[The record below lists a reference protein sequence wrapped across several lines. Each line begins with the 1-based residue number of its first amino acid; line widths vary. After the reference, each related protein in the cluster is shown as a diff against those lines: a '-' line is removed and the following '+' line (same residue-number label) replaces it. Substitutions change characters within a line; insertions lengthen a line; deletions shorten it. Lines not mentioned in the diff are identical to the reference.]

1 MNRRAIPPH
10 FTPEQR
16 AFLAYVTQTPTH
28 IFLRATAGAG
38 KTTTLLEAAWQL
50 GQPGVYFA
58 YNKHAVADL
67 QPRLP
72 RQVRARTLHAHG
84 LSLLKSET
92 AGLDLMR
99 DKGRQVAARVLRG
112 SRSPLY
118 AAARAW
124 DIAREETL
132 LKLTLADAE
141 RLAARS
147 DWRGHPRELQ
157 DLIPAMHEAGDRL
170 WQDARSADYTDMLWL
185 PVRHGY
191 GHHALR
197 LALVDEAQDL
207 TPLRQHFVQH
217 LLGLPDSAESGRLI
231 FVGDSDQS
239 IYLWAG
245 ADPAALSRLKA
256 AVGAVELPLSVSF
269 RCPQEVVRYARAY
282 SSFIQPAPQALP
294 GVIEHVSAET
304 ATYERGDT
312 VLCRTNA
319 PLIRLALELMTRR
332 VSVSVVGRDLE
343 VRLREALTA
352 ALPAHSTFQN
362 DAVTEL
368 ARAYLA
374 PLDEPLKQ
382 RAVEGD
388 RAARQQRTE
397 LYDLARCL
405 RYLAWVVSRASGEGT
420 LEGALALLAELCRE
434 DADAD
439 VILASVHRAKGKEWP
454 RVTIL
459 YPELMPLAQ
468 GDEAEERAVQFVA
481 VTRAQQ
487 VLRFAYGKEAWAT
500 QAFVKPGELPNAPPQ
515 EVPLPSTQLA
525 QPGRVN
531 VARLPQQARAEPR
544 IVRPGGGVGTLLGG
558 DVMLGREAVRERLLA
573 LAEEDRALVRVW
585 ALTGLQA
592 LSGTREA
599 VVAVHEGHLR
609 VYEQAAALARMA
621 QPVGGG
627 GGVPICVFESP
638 LARVQFAR
646 KIRVGKAMIRLKLG
660 EQDLRFE
667 LSSGELVGAVGPLST
682 FILPGALEA
691 LRAS

>member
-1 MNRRAIPPH
+1 MNQRVIPPH

-16 AFLAYVTQTPTH
+16 AFLSCATTTQAH

-38 KTTTLLEAAWQL
+38 KTTTLLEAAWHLQ
-50 GQPGVYFA
+50 QYGVYFA
-58 YNKHAVADL
+58 YNKHAVSDL

-84 LSLLKSET
+84 LGLLNSQT
-92 AGLDLMR
+92 AGLELAR
-99 DKGRQVAARVLRG
+99 DKGRQVAARVMRG
-112 SRSPLY
+112 SRAPLY

-124 DIAREETL
+124 DIAREESL
-132 LKLTLADAE
+132 VKLTLADAE
-141 RLAARS
+141 RLAART

-157 DLIPAMHEAGDRL
+157 ELIPAMHEAGDLL
-170 WQDARSADYTDMLWL
+170 WQGERSADYTDMLWL
-185 PVRHGY
+185 PVRHAY
-191 GHHALR
+191 GHHSLR

-207 TPLRQHFVQH
+207 TPLRQQFVQH
-217 LLGLPDSAESGRLI
+217 LLGLPDTPDPGRLI

-256 AVGAVELPLSVSF
+256 AVGAMELPLSVSF
-269 RCPQEVVRYARAY
+269 RCPREVVRYARAY
-282 SSFIQPAPQALP
+282 SSFIQPAPQAPP

-304 ATYERGDT
+304 VTYERGDT

-352 ALPAHSTFQN
+352 ALPAHGTFRN
-362 DAVTEL
+362 DDVTEL
-368 ARAYLA
+368 TRVYLA
-374 PLDEPLKQ
+374 PLDEPLGQ
-382 RAVEGD
+382 RIAEGD
-388 RAARQQRTE
+388 RVARQQRTE

-420 LEGALALLAELCRE
+420 LESALALLKELCRE

-487 VLRFAYGKEAWAT
+487 VLRFAYGKEAWAK
-500 QAFVKPGELPNAPPQ
+500 QALVKPGELPETPGG
-515 EVPLPSTQLA
+515 PSPTSS
-525 QPGRVN
+525 PSNGRPHPAKA
-531 VARLPQQARAEPR
+531 ARKPEPR
-544 IVRPGGGVGTLLGG
+544 PTSRIIRPAGEAGTLLGG
-558 DVMLGREAVRERLLA
+558 DSMLAREAVRERLMA

-592 LSGTREA
+592 LSSTRESL
-599 VVAVHEGHLR
+599 VAVHEDHLL
-609 VYEQAAALARMA
+609 VYEQAATLARMA
-621 QPVGGG
+621 QPVGNGR
-627 GGVPICVFESP
+627 GVPICVFDSP

-646 KIRVGKAMIRLKLG
+646 KIRIGKSMIRLKLG
-660 EQDLRFE
+660 EQDLRFD
-667 LSSGELVGAVGPLST
+667 LGSGELVGAQGPLST
-682 FILPGALEA
+682 FILPGALQA

>member
-1 MNRRAIPPH
+1 MSCVTT
-10 FTPEQR
+10 TP
-16 AFLAYVTQTPTH
+16 AH

-84 LSLLKSET
+84 LGLLNSQT
-92 AGLDLMR
+92 VGLELVR

-112 SRSPLY
+112 PRSPLY

-124 DIAREETL
+124 DIAREEGL
-132 LKLTLADAE
+132 LTLTQTDAE

-147 DWRGHPRELQ
+147 DWRGHSHELQ
-157 DLIPAMHEAGDRL
+157 DLIPTMHEAGNRL
-170 WQDARSADYTDMLWL
+170 WADARSADYTDMLWL

-191 GHHALR
+191 GHHSLR

-207 TPLRQHFVQH
+207 TPLRQQFVQH
-217 LLGLPDSAESGRLI
+217 LLGLPDTTDAGRLI

-269 RCPQEVVRYARAY
+269 RCPREVVRYARAY
-282 SSFIQPAPQALP
+282 SSFIQPAPQAPP

-343 VRLREALTA
+343 VRLREALMA
-352 ALPAHSTFQN
+352 ALPAHGSFCN
-362 DAVTEL
+362 DDVTEL

-382 RAVEGD
+382 RAAEGD

-420 LEGALALLAELCRE
+420 LEGALGLLRALCRE

-439 VILASVHRAKGKEWP
+439 VLLASVHRAKGKEWP

-468 GDEAEERAVQFVA
+468 GDADEERAVQFVA

-487 VLRFAYGKEAWAT
+487 VLRFAYGKEAWA
-500 QAFVKPGELPNAPPQ
+500 QQDFVKPGELLNAP
-515 EVPLPSTQLA
+515 
-525 QPGRVN
+525 QPGATRPANQPAQAGRAKTVRKPN
-531 VARLPQQARAEPR
+531 VQTAPR
-544 IVRPGGGVGTLLGG
+544 IVRPGGADPLFGG
-558 DVMLGREAVRERLLA
+558 DVMLGRETVRERLLA

-599 VVAVHEGHLR
+599 VVAVHEDHLR
-609 VYEQAAALARMA
+609 VYEQAAALARLA

-627 GGVPICVFESP
+627 RGVPVCVFDSP

-646 KIRVGKAMIRLKLG
+646 KIRVGKSMVRLKLG

-667 LSSGELVGAVGPLST
+667 LGSGELVGAVGPLST
-682 FILPGALEA
+682 FILPRALEG

>member
-10 FTPEQR
+10 FTTEQR
-16 AFLAYVTQTPTH
+16 AFLSCVITTPAH

-72 RQVRARTLHAHG
+72 RPVRARTLHAHG
-84 LSLLKSET
+84 LGLLNSQT
-92 AGLDLMR
+92 AGLELVR
-99 DKGRQVAARVLRG
+99 DKGRQVAARVLR
-112 SRSPLY
+112 SPRAPVY

-124 DIAREETL
+124 DIAREEGL
-132 LKLTLADAE
+132 LTLTQTDAE

-147 DWRGHPRELQ
+147 DWRGLPHELQ
-157 DLIPAMHEAGDRL
+157 DLIPAMHDAGDHL

-191 GHHALR
+191 GQHSLR

-207 TPLRQHFVQH
+207 TPLRQQFVQH
-217 LLGLPDSAESGRLI
+217 LLGLPDATDAGRLI

-245 ADPAALSRLKA
+245 ADPAALSRLKT
-256 AVGAVELPLSVSF
+256 AVNAVELPLSVSF

-282 SSFIQPAPQALP
+282 SSFIQPAPQATP
-294 GVIEHVSAET
+294 GMIEHVSAET

-319 PLIRLALELMTRR
+319 PLIRLALELMTQR

-343 VRLREALTA
+343 VRLREALMA
-352 ALPAHSTFQN
+352 ALPAHGTFEN
-362 DAVTEL
+362 DSVTEL

-382 RAVEGD
+382 RAAEGD

-515 EVPLPSTQLA
+515 EVTRSGTQPA
-525 QPGRVN
+525 Q
-531 VARLPQQARAEPR
+531 AARASTVRKPKVQPAPR
-544 IVRPGGGVGTLLGG
+544 IIRPGGADTLLGG
-558 DVMLGREAVRERLLA
+558 DVMLGRETVRERLLT

-599 VVAVHEGHLR
+599 VVAVHEAYLLA
-609 VYEQAAALARMA
+609 YEQAAALARLA
-621 QPVGGG
+621 QPVGRGR
-627 GGVPICVFESP
+627 GVAICVFESP

-660 EQDLRFE
+660 GQDLRFE

-682 FILPGALEA
+682 FILPEALES

>member
-1 MNRRAIPPH
+1 MSPRAIPPH
-10 FTPEQR
+10 FTPEQH
-16 AFLAYVTQTPTH
+16 AFLACALTTPAH

-38 KTTTLLEAAWQL
+38 KTTTLLEAAWHL
-50 GQPGVYFA
+50 GQHGVFFA
-58 YNKHAVADL
+58 YNKHAVANL

-72 RQVRARTLHAHG
+72 HQVRARTLHAHG
-84 LSLLKSET
+84 LGLLKSQT
-92 AGLDLMR
+92 GGLDLVR
-99 DKGRQVAARVLRG
+99 DKGRQVAARVMRG
-112 SRSPLY
+112 PRAPLH

-132 LKLTLADAE
+132 LSLTLTDAE

-147 DWRGHPRELQ
+147 DWRTSPGELM
-157 DLIPAMHEAGDRL
+157 DLIPAMHEAGDVL
-170 WQDARSADYTDMLWL
+170 WQDAQLADYTDMLWL

-191 GHHALR
+191 GQHTLR

-207 TPLRQHFVQH
+207 TPLRQEFVQH
-217 LLGLPDSAESGRLI
+217 LLGLPDAVGPGRLI

-269 RCPQEVVRYARAY
+269 RCPREVVRYARAF

-294 GVIEHVSAET
+294 GMIEHVSAET
-304 ATYERGDT
+304 ATYKRGDT

-319 PLIRLALELMTRR
+319 PLIRLALELMTQR

-352 ALPAHSTFQN
+352 ALPAPGTFRN
-362 DAVTEL
+362 DDVTEL
-368 ARAYLA
+368 VRTYLV
-374 PLDEPLKQ
+374 PLDEPLGL
-382 RAVEGD
+382 RIAEGD
-388 RAARQQRTE
+388 RTARQQRTE

-420 LEGALALLAELCRE
+420 LENALALLKNLCQE

-439 VILASVHRAKGKEWP
+439 VVLASVHRAKGKEWP

-468 GDEAEERAVQFVA
+468 GDEDEERAVQFVA

-487 VLRFAYGKEAWAT
+487 VLRFAYGKDAWAK
-500 QAFVKPGELPNAPPQ
+500 QAFMKPGELPQAQSQPDI
-515 EVPLPSTQLA
+515 PLPSN
-525 QPGRVN
+525 PGRISPAQG
-531 VARLPQQARAEPR
+531 ARKPRPRVEPK
-544 IVRPGGGVGTLLGG
+544 IVRPTGAAGTLLGG
-558 DVMLGREAVRERLLA
+558 GSMLARESVRERLMA
-573 LAEEDRALVRVW
+573 LAEEDRALVRIW

-592 LSGTREA
+592 LSTTRES
-599 VVAVHEGHLR
+599 VVGVHEEHLL

-621 QPVGGG
+621 QPVGSGR
-627 GGVPICVFESP
+627 GVPICVFETP

-646 KIRVGKAMIRLKLG
+646 KVRVGKSMIRLKLG
-660 EQDLRFE
+660 AQDLRFDPE
-667 LSSGELVGAVGPLST
+667 SGELVGAVGPLST
-682 FILPGALEA
+682 FILPEALEG